1 MLNLQYNKGKNTP
14 KIKFTPFSYLILVK
28 FQNAQY
34 KVQYTKIKD
43 IITDTNIHTNDK
55 AHS

>member
-1 MLNLQYNKGKNTP
+1 MLNVQYNKGKNTP
-14 KIKFTPFSYLILVK
+14 KFTPFSYLILVK

-34 KVQYTKIKD
+34 KVQYTKMKD
-43 IITDTNIHTNDK
+43 IITDKNIHTNNK